1 MFHGCILFSHIS
13 SGESG
18 LPDASTPAVF
28 VYGRLVLWLVLALM
42 LVSIGYAG
50 WHVLAN
56 WNDITV

>member
-1 MFHGCILFSHIS
+1 
-13 SGESG
+13 
-18 LPDASTPAVF
+18 LPDSSTPAVF

-50 WHVLAN
+50 WQVLAN